1 MKKKFT
7 CFLILISLLLI
18 GSSSF
23 AGIDYI
29 DYRQEELDQRHQN
42 ANYSNQQRD
51 KQADLDRE
59 RDRNRSYQHQNREVR
74 DKTIQTI
81 DRVNSYPERF
91 IP

>member
-1 MKKKFT
+1 MKKIFT
-7 CFLILISLLLI
+7 GLMTISILLI
-18 GSSSF
+18 GSLSF

-42 ANYSNQQRD
+42 SNYWNQQKEKDRD
-51 KQADLDRE
+51 WDRE
-59 RDRNRSYQHQNREVR
+59 REREKNYQHQNREVR